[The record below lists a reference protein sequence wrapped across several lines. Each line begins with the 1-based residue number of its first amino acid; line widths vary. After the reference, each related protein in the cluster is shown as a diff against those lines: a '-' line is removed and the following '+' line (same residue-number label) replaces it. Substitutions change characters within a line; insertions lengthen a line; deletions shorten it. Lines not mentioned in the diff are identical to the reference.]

1 MGNMR
6 EPVIPRM
13 RKKPAPRRAS
23 SNPVTIA
30 DRLRGFIGQCTST
43 DTPSN
48 TSENYKKLLLDLTKM
63 RCRQTAR

>member
-13 RKKPAPRRAS
+13 RKKPPPRLAS

-43 DTPSN
+43 DTPPDA
-48 TSENYKKLLLDLTKM
+48 SENYKKILLDLS
-63 RCRQTAR
+63 